1 MGICNAQN
9 NFTCERCGSD
19 RFGYLCHA
27 CQVIACSCEDCPGC
41 VTPELPASY
50 AREMSRLDETPHETD
65 YEDYKYFDQDFDGY
79 PP

>member
-1 MGICNAQN
+1 MGVCDETNA
-9 NFTCERCGSD
+9 FTCERCGSD

-41 VTPELPASY
+41 ATPELPASY
-50 AREMSRLDETPHETD
+50 AREMHRLDAEANMDVESYKMHED
-65 YEDYKYFDQDFDGY
+65 DFEGY